1 METHKGTAVAQ
12 GIAIGPA
19 YVFKSIKLD
28 ALIKNK
34 LPIADDGREAD
45 RLEKAVAAS
54 IAQLTRIKEEV
65 GQKAGAEAGDIFD
78 SHLQILQDRGLLQKI
93 KTSAALENANIEYV
107 LALQIEE
114 LRGQFNTIKDELIR
128 SRFVDVQDVYD
139 RLLRNLL
146 DIEHVRVNPLK
157 RISTPV
163 IFIAERLIP
172 SDIALLEPDKLR
184 GIIIEEGSRT
194 SHVAIIAQSLGIPTL
209 INVPGISAR
218 ARTDDTVIMDGS
230 TGTVLLHPTSR
241 ELQRYGRRQRT
252 LARERSSAKR
262 SQARKCL
269 TTDGLLIR
277 LEANV
282 NTAAEAKRAREMGAE
297 GIGLLRSEFFYL
309 FSPRMPTPDEETAF
323 YKKTMRLMKGAP
335 VTVRLLDIG
344 ADKAPPYLRLE
355 SEENPQLGLRGIRW
369 LLRNPSVL
377 MQQLRSLLRASHD
390 GPVRIL
396 APFVSLA
403 EEVRSFKDIVEAVCA
418 REGIAGQPVK
428 IGIMIEIPSIAYTPD
443 AYLDL
448 VDFVSIGTN
457 DLVQY
462 MFAAHRNGRG
472 LDEYRAGPQPVILA
486 LLKSIAERAGQR
498 GKEVIVCGEMAA
510 DARIA
515 KLLIGLGIRILSMQ
529 PDAIPRIKRELSAV
543 STERMK
549 IVAEQA
555 IGCSTMAQVNDLLD
569 KSRL

>member
-1 METHKGTAVAQ
+1 MKTYKGTSVAQ

-28 ALIKNK
+28 ALLKNK
-34 LPIADDGREAD
+34 LPVGDNGREAD

-54 IAQLTRIKEEV
+54 IAQLTRIRQEV

-78 SHLQILQDRGLLQKI
+78 SHLQILQDRVLLQKI
-93 KTSAALENANIEYV
+93 KTSAAQNNTNIEYV
-107 LALQIEE
+107 LAHQIEE
-114 LRGQFNTIKDELIR
+114 LRGKFSTIKDDLIR
-128 SRFVDVQDVYD
+128 SRFVDVQDVYY

-157 RISTPV
+157 RVSTPV

-172 SDIALLEPDKLR
+172 SDIVLLEPDQLR

-209 INVPGISAR
+209 INVPGISAS

-252 LARERSSAKR
+252 LVRERSSAKR
-262 SQARKCL
+262 SRIRKCV
-269 TTDGLLIR
+269 TTDGLPIR

-282 NTAAEAKRAREMGAE
+282 NTFAEAKRAHEMGAE

-323 YKKTMRLMKGAP
+323 YKKTLRLMKGAP

-344 ADKAPPYLRLE
+344 ADKAPPYLPLE
-355 SEENPQLGLRGIRW
+355 AEDNPQLGLRGIRW
-369 LLRNPSVL
+369 LLRNPAVL
-377 MQQLRSLLRASHD
+377 QQQLHSLLRASSD
-390 GPVRIL
+390 GPVRML
-396 APFVSLA
+396 VPFVSLA
-403 EEVRSFKDIVEAVCA
+403 EEVRSFIDIVDALCV
-418 REGIAGQPVK
+418 REGIARKSIK
-428 IGIMIEIPSIAYTPD
+428 IGIMVEIPSIAYTPE

-462 MFAAHRNGRG
+462 MFAAHRNGQG
-472 LDEYRAGPQPVILA
+472 LDDYRAGPQPVILA
-486 LLKSIAERAGQR
+486 LLKSIAEHAGTR
-498 GKEVIVCGEMAA
+498 GKEVVVCGEMAA

-515 KLLIGLGIRILSMQ
+515 KLLIGLGIRTLSMQ

-543 STERMK
+543 STEKMK
-549 IVAEQA
+549 IVADAA
-555 IGCSTMAQVNDLLD
+555 IGCSTMAQVHELLD